1 MPLGL
6 ASTSKVFQKRNE
18 ATFDGI
24 DGIADD
30 IVIAAATVKEYD
42 MIFHQVL
49 ARAFNRNVKLN
60 LDKLKL
66 CVNSV

>member
-24 DGIADD
+24 DGIVDD

-42 MIFHQVL
+42 MILHQVL
-49 ARAFNRNVKLN
+49 ARAFNHNVKLN